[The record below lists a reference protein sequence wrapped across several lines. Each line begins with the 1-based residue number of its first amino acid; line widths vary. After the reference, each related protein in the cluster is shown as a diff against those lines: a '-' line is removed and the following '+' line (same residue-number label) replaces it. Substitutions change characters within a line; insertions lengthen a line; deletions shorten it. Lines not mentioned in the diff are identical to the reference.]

1 MRNLTSQRAK
11 PRVLG
16 WAILLGAALAW
27 REYLDEAGAWLAA
40 AFTALCPLDVFFATE
55 AHTDLPLAVLTAAS
69 VLCHLRGRRTGRTL
83 DSLWA
88 GLLLGAAHLV
98 KESAFFG
105 LAALTAVGGR
115 PRRQDALVPAGFA
128 AVVLLESGFYAAATG
143 DPLFRINAIRTVQTS
158 VMEALMTSEISTAS
172 RLSGALESM
181 LLPWGA
187 GFPFFGLGWPA
198 ALGGAAMILVKKERA
213 LYSPVTW
220 LVATT
225 LLLLFWPI
233 TVRPYRPA
241 MMAHPRIFHV
251 ALAPMAVLAACLARR
266 LPKLPGRAT
275 AGLIAAAAI
284 PCAIVVHADGRRY
297 SEGARRAFERL
308 PAGSPVV
315 SDPRTTGLFRI
326 YDGGRQTRQW
336 LSWNDAA
343 PNQPYVRVAN
353 DRWISLLRSWYGENP
368 PPSFAAGDARL
379 LEEIQIPGRLS
390 WRPLLAGRIAREPPT
405 AVRLYLVEP

>member
-16 WAILLGAALAW
+16 WAI
-27 REYLDEAGAWLAA
+27 
-40 AFTALCPLDVFFATE
+40 
-55 AHTDLPLAVLTAAS
+55 
-69 VLCHLRGRRTGRTL
+69 
-83 DSLWA
+83 
-88 GLLLGAAHLV
+88 LLGAAHLV

-251 ALAPMAVLAACLARR
+251 ALAPMAVL
-266 LPKLPGRAT
+266 
-275 AGLIAAAAI
+275 
-284 PCAIVVHADGRRY
+284 
-297 SEGARRAFERL
+297 
-308 PAGSPVV
+308 
-315 SDPRTTGLFRI
+315 
-326 YDGGRQTRQW
+326 
-336 LSWNDAA
+336 NDAA